1 MSDEERRDQ
10 GEGSGAQGLHRV
22 SLRRELKKEKC
33 KKYPGEA
40 RALAAFVLALVQ
52 VIDQFVGNG
61 GRPFPCSAAA
71 FDLIVDGQLAR
82 TWAARAD
89 EAFPALRERDSSFHR
104 RRYTPDNRSGSSSRR
119 KVRHNFWH
127 DFDMV
132 AIVLRREGHTGWV
145 APEGRAVAKGHDPE
159 TPQGALV
166 FELGSLLRS
175 LLTRATARAWTALA
189 PGDRYSGDKA
199 FPELS
204 GDGIDGLLHI
214 MLQFDPCE
222 RASAPW
228 SRPAC
233 KYEYLDHTAD
243 VQLHAWGST
252 LEEALGQAVVAMTGY
267 MTDVNT
273 VHPGAGGD
281 AVLKVEAGDLL
292 GLVYRLLDEALFRFN
307 GDGMLICDAVV
318 ESLAI
323 GGGLPARAVRAD
335 ESSPPA
341 SGTAARLTCRV
352 RGEAFS
358 RDRHP
363 CGTEIKAITYSQMT
377 VQPPLPP
384 GAAERTEA
392 GPATAGPSRPATG
405 GLDDDRPYAEHA
417 KWRPDEW
424 HLFVIVDI

>member
-1 MSDEERRDQ
+1 MVWIAVCTR
-10 GEGSGAQGLHRV
+10 
-22 SLRRELKKEKC
+22 
-33 KKYPGEA
+33 P
-40 RALAAFVLALVQ
+40 RAACAAFARECGLCQHSTPSSPPSSPPRLHVRCTHLSPCESSH
-52 VIDQFVGNG
+52 
-61 GRPFPCSAAA
+61 GRPAAGQRARHRPGLRERPGAAVAAPPTRRGAELPRCGREFSAAA
-71 FDLIVDGQLAR
+71 QPRAR
-82 TWAARAD
+82 TRPLTCRTPMAAAPLPQRT
-89 EAFPALRERDSSFHR
+89 RKRRDR
-104 RRYTPDNRSGSSSRR
+104 P
-119 KVRHNFWH
+119 
-127 DFDMV
+127 
-132 AIVLRREGHTGWV
+132 
-145 APEGRAVAKGHDPE
+145 
-159 TPQGALV
+159 GAAA
-166 FELGSLLRS
+166 G
-175 LLTRATARAWTALA
+175 
-189 PGDRYSGDKA
+189 
-199 FPELS
+199 
-204 GDGIDGLLHI
+204 
-214 MLQFDPCE
+214 
-222 RASAPW
+222 ASAPW

-281 AVLKVEAGDLL
+281 AVLTVEAGDLL